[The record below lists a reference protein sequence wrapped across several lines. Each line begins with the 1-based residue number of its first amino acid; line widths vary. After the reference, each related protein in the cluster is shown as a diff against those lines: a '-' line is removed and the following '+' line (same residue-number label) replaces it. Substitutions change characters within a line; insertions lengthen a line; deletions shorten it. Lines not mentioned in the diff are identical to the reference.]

1 MTNRERAQAKSN
13 QSTVAWD
20 PKSVSSDD
28 LDTIQISPRPITIG
42 IISGIVMVLYLAIIN
57 GAADFPG
64 AGAKI
69 FKYVLMGGFL
79 TWALV
84 KMERRY
90 SADNF
95 VQLALMGS
103 AIISGITAAL
113 VAIGNLVFY
122 GIDPNWGFAK
132 FVEADGTGLTA
143 ISYSGIQLFEVF
155 ACGMII
161 SFILIQFL
169 KGRSSGDKV

>member
-13 QSTVAWD
+13 ESTVAWD
-20 PKSVSSDD
+20 PKSVPSDN
-28 LDTIQISPRPITIG
+28 LDTIRISPRPVIIG
-42 IISGIVMVLYLAIIN
+42 VMCGVLMALYLAVIN
-57 GAADFPG
+57 GVADFPG

-84 KMERRY
+84 KMERKY
-90 SADNF
+90 LAKDF

-103 AIISGITAAL
+103 AIISGVSAAI
-113 VAIGNLVFY
+113 VAVGNLIFY
-122 GIDPNWGFAK
+122 GINPDWGFAK
-132 FVEADGTGLTA
+132 FAEADGTGLTA
-143 ISYSGIQLFEVF
+143 ISYSAIQLFEVF
-155 ACGMII
+155 AIGMII

-169 KGRSSGDKV
+169 KGRSGKEKI